1 MTCGSKRASCNFP
14 AEANIVLLAAA
25 ISHVAA
31 KGQVVF
37 FLPKA
42 NIVVLLQLYELT
54 SHVAAKG
61 QVVLFLPRA
70 NMLLPA
76 AAISHVAAK
85 VHVRVSNEDILFGK
99 TTREAW

>member
-1 MTCGSKRASCNFP
+1 M
-14 AEANIVLLAAA
+14 
-25 ISHVAA
+25 
-31 KGQVVF
+31 
-37 FLPKA
+37 
-42 NIVVLLQLYELT
+42 VLLQLYELT

-85 VHVRVSNEDILFGK
+85 VQVRVPNEDILFGK
-99 TTREAW
+99 TTREAR